1 MRKFSLLEPIH
12 ILFDFVG
19 QDDIASEIFVVQ
31 EATSPRSIE
40 STSSGKFCRI
50 NKMMELMPYAI
61 HLMVSHRCVRP
72 PPSQVSLCPFSSHCC
87 VRPPPSQVSLCP
99 LSSHCCVRPPPSQVS
114 CETSSQPLLTLFS
127 QPQEILTL
135 HDEPSLPPSSAQES
149 IIILDEQDETVKETK
164 TVQDANSAIAEAA
177 DSLSIIGALRHVS
190 SLQEKLTL

>member
-1 MRKFSLLEPIH
+1 MRKFSLLEPIQ
-12 ILFDFVG
+12 ILCDFVG

-87 VRPPPSQVSLCP
+87 LRPPPSQVSLCP
-99 LSSHCCVRPPPSQVS
+99 LFSHCCPSLSVPSLQPLL

-149 IIILDEQDETVKETK
+149 IIILDEQDETVLQNQSPVSTH
-164 TVQDANSAIAEAA
+164 D
-177 DSLSIIGALRHVS
+177 LRGPD
-190 SLQEKLTL
+190 

>member
-1 MRKFSLLEPIH
+1 MF
-12 ILFDFVG
+12 
-19 QDDIASEIFVVQ
+19 IF
-31 EATSPRSIE
+31 R
-40 STSSGKFCRI
+40 KFCRI

-87 VRPPPSQVSLCP
+87 L
-99 LSSHCCVRPPPSQVS
+99 RPPPSQVS

-149 IIILDEQDETVKETK
+149 IIILDEQDETVLQNQSPVSTH
-164 TVQDANSAIAEAA
+164 D
-177 DSLSIIGALRHVS
+177 LRGPD
-190 SLQEKLTL
+190 

>member
-1 MRKFSLLEPIH
+1 MILPVKSLWCKKPHHQDQLRALPPEQCFGLQAH
-12 ILFDFVG
+12 VLCMFV
-19 QDDIASEIFVVQ
+19 F
-31 EATSPRSIE
+31 R
-40 STSSGKFCRI
+40 KFCRI

-87 VRPPPSQVSLCP
+87 L
-99 LSSHCCVRPPPSQVS
+99 RPPPSQVS

-149 IIILDEQDETVKETK
+149 IIILDEQDETIQEAT

-190 SLQEKLTL
+190 SLQEKDPCTVSCRLLRQWKIGDCPG